1 MFDYDSST
9 TSYLETTL
17 YVTQRRKST
26 KFDSETLY
34 PHHSRPVPEFMLQTY
49 TSFKLFQAEICNPA
63 GLPSS
68 LTSDTPELLF

>member
-1 MFDYDSST
+1 MF
-9 TSYLETTL
+9 ETMTHQPPL
-17 YVTQRRKST
+17 IWRQPCTRGKST

-34 PHHSRPVPEFMLQTY
+34 LHHIHPVPEFMLQNC